1 MRLSSLSV
9 KMLPWPEAN
18 NEIIPATANIAYLLM
33 PTLASP

>member
-9 KMLPWPEAN
+9 KTLPWPEAKK
-18 NEIIPATANIAYLLM
+18 EIIPATASIAYLLM